1 MATSFRTN
9 VRNPLFLT
17 KKQWQLYSRIAGDS
31 SELYTSEW
39 HRNVRAPSFRGRFFT
54 TLRSV
59 KNDIHL
65 VWNIIGISNEC
76 ERSFAKSL
84 GREMLRYCSAWH
96 RTVIPNK
103 YEESCAVCLRFFT
116 SLCSVQNNIHFS
128 RDSSRQSLSE
138 WHCTVRV
145 HHLVGDSSSLY
156 GRQNNNNCH
165 SEWGRQADE
174 ESHRSFADLLCWAYA
189 RDL

>member
-1 MATSFRTN
+1 MWGISSF
-9 VRNPLFLT
+9 LLT
-17 KKQWQLYSRIAGDS
+17 AVAIVLTHSR
-31 SELYTSEW
+31 
-39 HRNVRAPSFRGRFFT
+39 RFFG
-54 TLRSV
+54 TLYLRMTYTWHGV
-59 KNDIHL
+59 YCHL
-65 VWNIIGISNEC
+65 
-76 ERSFAKSL
+76 ERMWEIFCKIAWVEL
-84 GREMLRYCSAWH
+84 LRYCLAWH

-156 GRQNNNNCH
+156 GRRNDNNCH

-174 ESHRSFADLLCWAYA
+174 ESHRSFTDLSCWAYA